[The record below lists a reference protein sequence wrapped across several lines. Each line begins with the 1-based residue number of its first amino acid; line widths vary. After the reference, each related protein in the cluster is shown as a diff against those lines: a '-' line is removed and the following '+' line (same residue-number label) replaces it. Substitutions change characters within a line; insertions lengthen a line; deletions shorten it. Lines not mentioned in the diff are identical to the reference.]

1 MSSNEPS
8 RNPQQDSPPQA
19 CTCCCAG
26 ASPASSGGTSASGT
40 QVSKLRYWGTG
51 ILALALWL
59 ALYASIIPVSRR
71 LAYDVLML
79 EEGSPLGAAVEFF
92 CYDTPKILLLLV
104 LMVYVIGWLRAGLHV
119 EKVRDYLAGR
129 GRGIGYA
136 LGAGFGAITP
146 FCSCSSIPLFLGFT
160 MARIPLGITMAFLI
174 TSPLV
179 NEIAVVLL
187 WGLLGWKFTV
197 IYVAVGILAG
207 IAGGLIMDM
216 IRAER
221 WLQPFLLEAMKQA
234 GAPVVGQPDQQPR
247 MGLQERHAFAWGEMT
262 GIFRRVWLWVIIG
275 VGLGA
280 ALHGY
285 VPQQWF
291 AENLGA
297 GQWWSV
303 PVAVAVGIPLYT
315 NVTGIVPIMESL
327 LLKGMPLGT
336 TLAFCMSTVAA
347 SLPEVLMLKQV
358 MRWQLLAAFLGLLLV
373 MFTLVGW
380 LFNGIQAQH
389 VL

>member
-1 MSSNEPS
+1 MQGS
-8 RNPQQDSPPQA
+8 
-19 CTCCCAG
+19 CCCQSGKDKPQPAPQGNAG
-26 ASPASSGGTSASGT
+26 PLRELTPLRP
-40 QVSKLRYWGTG
+40 QPVDRLRYFGTG
-51 ILALALWL
+51 ALVFAIWTGCYLVIEPLARLLTQAVPGLSDRAAAAL
-59 ALYASIIPVSRR
+59 
-71 LAYDVLML
+71 
-79 EEGSPLGAAVEFF
+79 EFF
-92 CYDTPKILLLLV
+92 LYDTAKILLLLL

-119 EKVRDYLAGR
+119 ERVRDFLAGR
-129 GRGIGYA
+129 RRVLGYV

-160 MARIPLGITMAFLI
+160 TSGIPVGITLAFLI
-174 TSPLV
+174 TSPLI

-197 IYVAVGILAG
+197 IYVVVGMLAG
-207 IAGGLIMDM
+207 VVGGIFMDA

-221 WLQPFLLEAMKQA
+221 WLQPFLLDALKE
-234 GAPVVGQPDQQPR
+234 GAPQYAPGQGEGAGR
-247 MGLQERHAFAWGEMT
+247 IGLRERHSFAWGEMT

-280 ALHGY
+280 ALHGF

-291 AENLGA
+291 ADNLGA

-303 PVAVAVGIPLYT
+303 PAAVAVGIPLYT
-315 NVTGIVPIMESL
+315 NVTGIIPIMESL
-327 LLKGMPLGT
+327 LLKGLPLGT

-358 MRWQLLAAFLGLLLV
+358 MRWKLLAVFLGMLLV
-373 MFTLVGW
+373 LFTLVGW

-389 VL
+389 II